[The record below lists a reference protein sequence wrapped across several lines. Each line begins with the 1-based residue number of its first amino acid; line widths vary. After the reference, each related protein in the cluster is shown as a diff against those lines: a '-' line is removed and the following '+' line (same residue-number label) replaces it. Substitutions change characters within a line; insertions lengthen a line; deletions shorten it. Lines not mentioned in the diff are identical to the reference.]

1 MLRIALPNKGRLA
14 DGARGLLEQAGLA
27 FEQRSDRALQAN
39 LGGDLLAL
47 FMRARDI
54 PELVADG
61 AADVGI
67 TGRDCLAESGRT
79 LDVALDLGFGRCRL
93 SVAAREESPVRSAAD
108 VPPGARVATSF
119 PRLTRQHFRAAGRE
133 VTLVPLSGATEI
145 APHLGVAELIVDL
158 VSTGSTLRMNG
169 LREVDTVIESTALL
183 VARPGLAREASAARG
198 LDHLRTALESVL
210 RARDKRYLMANVP
223 RAALPAM
230 RRVLPGITAPTVIE
244 LLDGDFD
251 ASPLLAEDG
260 LEPAAALP
268 VLRTNGHVAVHAVVD
283 QRDVYR
289 VLAEL
294 KDLGAE
300 GILVTPIERLMP

>member
-1 MLRIALPNKGRLA
+1 MLRLALPNKGRLA
-14 DGARGLLEQAGLA
+14 EGARVLLEQAGLS

-39 LGGDLLAL
+39 LGSDLLAL
-47 FMRARDI
+47 FLRARDI

-67 TGRDCLAESGRT
+67 TGRDCLEESGRQ

-93 SVAAREESPVRSAAD
+93 AVAARDESAVRTLAD
-108 VPPGARVATSF
+108 VEPGARVATSF
-119 PRLTRQHFRAAGRE
+119 PRLTREHFRAAGRE
-133 VTLVPLSGATEI
+133 VTVVPLSGATEL
-145 APHLGVAELIVDL
+145 APHLGVSDLIVDL

-169 LREVDTVIESTALL
+169 LREVVTLLESTALL
-183 VARPGLAREASAARG
+183 VARPELAADATSARR

-223 RAALPAM
+223 RVALAAV
-230 RRVLPGITAPTVIE
+230 RGILPGITAPTVID
-244 LLDGDFD
+244 LLDG
-251 ASPLLAEDG
+251 
-260 LEPAAALP
+260 
-268 VLRTNGHVAVHAVVD
+268 NGHVAVHSVVD

-289 VLAEL
+289 VIHEL
-294 KDLGAE
+294 KGVGAA

>member
-1 MLRIALPNKGRLA
+1 MLRVALPNKGRLA
-14 DGARGLLEQAGLA
+14 EGARALLEQAGLA
-27 FEQRSDRALQAN
+27 FEQRSDRALQAS

-47 FMRARDI
+47 FLRARDI

-67 TGRDCLAESGRT
+67 TGRDCLAESGRR

-93 SVAAREESPVRSAAD
+93 AVAARDESPVASDAD
-108 VPPGARVATSF
+108 VPAGARVATSF
-119 PRLTRQHFRAAGRE
+119 PRLAREHFRSLGRE
-133 VTLVPLSGATEI
+133 VAVVPLTGATEL

-169 LREVDTVIESTALL
+169 LREIGTILESTALL
-183 VARPGLAREASAARG
+183 VARPELAEDAVGARA

-223 RAALPAM
+223 RAELAAV
-230 RRVLPGITAPTVIE
+230 RGVLPGITAPTVID
-244 LLDGDFD
+244 LLDG
-251 ASPLLAEDG
+251 
-260 LEPAAALP
+260 
-268 VLRTNGHVAVHAVVD
+268 NGHVAVHAVVE
-283 QRDVYR
+283 QREVYR
-289 VLAEL
+289 VIHQL

-300 GILVTPIERLMP
+300 GILVAPIERLMP